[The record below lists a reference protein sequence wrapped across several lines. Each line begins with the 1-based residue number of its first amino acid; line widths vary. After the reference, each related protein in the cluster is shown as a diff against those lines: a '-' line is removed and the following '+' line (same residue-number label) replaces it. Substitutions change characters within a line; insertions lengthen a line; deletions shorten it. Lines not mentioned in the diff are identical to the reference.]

1 MVKQLKHLTKYSKL
15 RIKRIS
21 KAVRMNSGLKC
32 SNIKKNYLRY
42 QVWGVESG
50 REKKILTK
58 YDIVK
63 ENPWVKSYLN
73 NSTQDTRQS
82 II

>member
-1 MVKQLKHLTKYSKL
+1 
-15 RIKRIS
+15 
-21 KAVRMNSGLKC
+21 MNSGLKC